1 MTQEQLDTGTD
12 VTTHTKTEVTPP
24 RMFSVVFYNDSK
36 TYYEFVLL
44 VLMQLYHKDYEDAAD
59 LANQIQDRGRSVVA
73 TYTYEVAASKRDE
86 TVALARANGHPLRVE
101 IEPAGN

>member
-1 MTQEQLDTGTD
+1 MTQEQLD
-12 VTTHTKTEVTPP
+12 VTTVIKTEAEPP
-24 RMFSVVFYNDSK
+24 RMFAVVFYNDNK

-44 VLMQLYHKDYEDAAD
+44 VLMQLYHKDYEEAGD
-59 LANQIQDRGRSVVA
+59 LANQIQEQGRCAVA
-73 TYTYEVAASKRDE
+73 AYTYEVAATKRDE